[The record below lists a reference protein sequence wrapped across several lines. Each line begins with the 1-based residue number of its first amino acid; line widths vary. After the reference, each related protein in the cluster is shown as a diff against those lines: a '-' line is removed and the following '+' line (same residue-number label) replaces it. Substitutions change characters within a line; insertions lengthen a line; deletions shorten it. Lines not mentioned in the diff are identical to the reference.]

1 MVPLAAPITILS
13 LEEAGMARAQL
24 IGLIV
29 SLAAG
34 AAGAQSIDRAESR
47 SVLGNNE
54 YLSQGAEQIRMRQYD
69 EGIRLTSLGLAQATS
84 INERAAALSNLCA
97 AYAAKGN
104 ADQAIDYCTQSIAL
118 IEDNWRAYS
127 NRSYAYY
134 LKGRYREA
142 HADLDIA
149 ASINP
154 HGATIEKIRGMIN
167 E

>member
-1 MVPLAAPITILS
+1 
-13 LEEAGMARAQL
+13 MARALL
-24 IGLIV
+24 IGLIAGF
-29 SLAAG
+29 AAG
-34 AAGAQSIDRAESR
+34 AVWAQSADRAESR
-47 SVLGNNE
+47 IVLGTNE
-54 YLSQGAEQIRMRQYD
+54 FLAQGAEQIRIRQYD

-84 INERAAALSNLCA
+84 VNERAAALSNLCA

-118 IEDNWRAYS
+118 REDNWRAYS

-134 LKGRYREA
+134 LKGRYHEA

-154 HGATIEKIRGMIN
+154 DAPTIEKIRGMIN
-167 E
+167 EKNLRPSITMEDHR

>member
-1 MVPLAAPITILS
+1 
-13 LEEAGMARAQL
+13 MARTQL

-34 AAGAQSIDRAESR
+34 AAGAQSSDRTDRAESR
-47 SVLGNNE
+47 TVLGVNDF
-54 YLSQGAEQIRMRQYD
+54 LAQGAEQIRMRQYD
-69 EGIRLTSLGLAQATS
+69 EGIRLTTLGLAQASS

-104 ADQAIDYCTQSIAL
+104 PDRAIDYCTQSL
-118 IEDNWRAYS
+118 MLREDNWRAYS

-134 LKGRYREA
+134 LKGQYRQA
-142 HADLDIA
+142 HEDLDLA

-154 HGATIEKIRGMIN
+154 EAPTIEKIRGMIN
-167 E
+167 EKSLRPSITMEDHR

>member
-1 MVPLAAPITILS
+1 
-13 LEEAGMARAQL
+13 MARAQL
-24 IGLIV
+24 IGLIA

-34 AAGAQSIDRAESR
+34 AIGAQTSDRADRAQSR
-47 SVLGNNE
+47 TVLGSNE
-54 YLSQGAEQIRMRQYD
+54 YLADGAEQIRMRQYD
-69 EGIRLTSLGLAQATS
+69 EGIRLTTLGLAQAAS

-97 AYAAKGN
+97 AFAAKGN

-118 IEDNWRAYS
+118 RADNWRAYS

-142 HADLDIA
+142 RDDLDIA

-154 HGATIEKIRGMIN
+154 DAPTIERIRGMIN
-167 E
+167 EKSLRPTITMEDHR

>member
-1 MVPLAAPITILS
+1 
-13 LEEAGMARAQL
+13 MARAQL

-34 AAGAQSIDRAESR
+34 AIGAQTPDRAERAESR
-47 SVLGNNE
+47 TVLGTNDF
-54 YLSQGAEQIRMRQYD
+54 LAQGAEQIRMRQYD
-69 EGIRLTSLGLAQATS
+69 EGIRLTTLGLVQAS
-84 INERAAALSNLCA
+84 SVNERAAALSNLCA

-104 ADQAIDYCTQSIAL
+104 PDQAIDYCTQSL
-118 IEDNWRAYS
+118 MLREDNWRAYS

-134 LKGRYREA
+134 LKGLYREA

-154 HGATIEKIRGMIN
+154 EAPTIQKIRGLIN
-167 E
+167 EKSLRPTVTMEDHR

>member
-1 MVPLAAPITILS
+1 
-13 LEEAGMARAQL
+13 MARAKL

-34 AAGAQSIDRAESR
+34 AVGAQPGAQPGDQAQSR
-47 SVLGNNE
+47 TVLGTND
-54 YLSQGAEQIRMRQYD
+54 LLAQGAEEIRAGQYD
-69 EGIRLTSLGLAQATS
+69 EGIRHTSLGLAQATS

-104 ADQAIDYCTQSIAL
+104 PDQAIDYCTQSLAL
-118 IEDNWRAYS
+118 RDNNWRAYS

-134 LKGRYREA
+134 LKGQYSKA
-142 HADLDIA
+142 HEDLDVA

-154 HGATIEKIRGMIN
+154 EGRTIERIRGMIN
-167 E
+167 EKSLRPSVTMEDHR